1 MQAAERELE
10 SNLVYLSD
18 NDLAPAASL
27 LLKAYLDDPTFQV
40 IFKADKDG
48 YEQRLRAA
56 IREEL
61 NAFNQHQQPMIGL
74 FAGDTL
80 EGVVCI
86 TRQGQAFTPERFWHW
101 RLRML
106 LTAGFVSTRQM
117 LEKERIISDAMPV
130 ANYHMLTFIAV
141 HERYRQQGLGDL
153 LIHAAR
159 NVLSQDAESTG
170 IAVLATRPEYA
181 RFFAQRGFHFLRD
194 VAVGDI
200 KGQLMFLARD
210 DEALSDE

>member
-1 MQAAERELE
+1 MMATEIEQQSE
-10 SNLVYLSD
+10 LVYLAEEH
-18 NDLAPAASL
+18 LAPAASL
-27 LLKAYLDDPTFQV
+27 LLQAYRDDPTFAV
-40 IFKADKDG
+40 IFKADKEG

-61 NAFNQHQQPMIGL
+61 NAFYQHQQPMIGL
-74 FAGDTL
+74 FSGDTL
-80 EGVVCI
+80 EGVICI
-86 TRQGQAFTPERFWHW
+86 SRQGQAFTPERFWHW

-117 LEKERIISDAMPV
+117 LEKERLIAESMPV
-130 ANYHMLTFIAV
+130 SQYHMLTFIAV
-141 HERYRQQGLGDL
+141 APQYRQQGLGDL

-159 NVLSQDAESTG
+159 DVLDADAESAG

-194 VAVGDI
+194 VQVGDI
-200 KGQLMFLARD
+200 KGQLMFLTRD
-210 DEALSDE
+210 DQALQA